1 MEPSL
6 RFPPAASLWKIAG
19 RWCGAVEGLRR
30 ASVAAL
36 RALLAGERREWTL
49 VDHESGRWRRA
60 RRGRAFARRLASEDP
75 PATVD
80 LSLKLRNSYFFYS
93 SMAVIIGLCGHLY
106 ECSISRGLE
115 NGMALPSGEERELID
130 HTCRLLHG
138 RRYLLKRS
146 SREHSNGT
154 NGHIISEHWLLK
166 TGDSAI

>member
-1 MEPSL
+1 MHSSSFSIGP
-6 RFPPAASLWKIAG
+6 FF

-80 LSLKLRNSYFFYS
+80 LSLKLRNSVS
-93 SMAVIIGLCGHLY
+93 
-106 ECSISRGLE
+106 
-115 NGMALPSGEERELID
+115 NSGIMVCACL
-130 HTCRLLHG
+130 
-138 RRYLLKRS
+138 S
-146 SREHSNGT
+146 AGT
-154 NGHIISEHWLLK
+154 GY
-166 TGDSAI
+166 

>member
-115 NGMALPSGEERELID
+115 NGMGQTDTSSRSTGS
-130 HTCRLLHG
+130 
-138 RRYLLKRS
+138 LKRA
-146 SREHSNGT
+146 T
-154 NGHIISEHWLLK
+154 VPSERPLS
-166 TGDSAI
+166 TDSCILSLA